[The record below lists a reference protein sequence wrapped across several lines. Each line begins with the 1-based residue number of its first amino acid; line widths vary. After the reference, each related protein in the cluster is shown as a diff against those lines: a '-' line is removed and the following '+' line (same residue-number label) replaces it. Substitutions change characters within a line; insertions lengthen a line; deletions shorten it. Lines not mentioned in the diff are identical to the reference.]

1 MNLTNLY
8 KKKIIE
14 FELRRCE
21 TWQLELDKRK
31 KGTANVSRR
40 PKSSGRGGKNEPPP
54 SGPVLTQEDEKI
66 IKELQRLIFRQEQLL
81 RGIIINALIINK
93 D

>member
-1 MNLTNLY
+1 M
-8 KKKIIE
+8 
-14 FELRRCE
+14 RRCE

-31 KGTANVSRR
+31 KGTANVTRR
-40 PKSSGRGGKNEPPP
+40 PKSSARGGKNEPPP

-81 RGIIINALIINK
+81 RGIIKMKALIINN